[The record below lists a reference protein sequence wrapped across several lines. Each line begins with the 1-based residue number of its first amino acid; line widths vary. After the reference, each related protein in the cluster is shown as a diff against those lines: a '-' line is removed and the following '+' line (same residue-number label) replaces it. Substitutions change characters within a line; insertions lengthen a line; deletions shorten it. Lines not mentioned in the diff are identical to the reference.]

1 MEEILHQLTWFLC
14 RIIYKGFI
22 HPRWCRISSILKSTS
37 VTKFE
42 DGRNRLLLTSLVV
55 HYLLYCLILSTGSA
69 WLETGCPEY
78 DHSES
83 PESAWEELTW
93 KTRAAKGS
101 SGGSFSL
108 RCYDY
113 QDFNSQHAM
122 LSLFILELA
131 WLAESGVDLAMAG
144 PSISEFMQIA
154 EWIGISR
161 LRQTVIWQNGQI
173 TAILSGLVSGLRA
186 TTETNGPLN
195 INRNFRFHVLVF
207 RECNLHLS
215 TSKLRSHQES
225 CRNLSDG
232 RSLTGPPCR
241 ASCEDGF
248 AVFVFFLKF

>member
-1 MEEILHQLTWFLC
+1 M
-14 RIIYKGFI
+14 
-22 HPRWCRISSILKSTS
+22 KSTS

-131 WLAESGVDLAMAG
+131 WLAESDVDLAMAG

-186 TTETNGPLN
+186 TTEANGPLN

-207 RECNLHLS
+207 ESGTSIFQPVSSALIRRAAEIFQTAGLSQDHRAVLHAKRWFCWL
-215 TSKLRSHQES
+215 
-225 CRNLSDG
+225 
-232 RSLTGPPCR
+232 
-241 ASCEDGF
+241 
-248 AVFVFFLKF
+248 FFFEI